1 MKEQMNKDWGDDPR
15 ITAYALGEMDE
26 AERVAFEGEI
36 RDDEVANALV
46 AELRALGRDL
56 EEEFAG
62 ECTPGLSEGHH
73 QRIEAQLVGD
83 SRKNGQ
89 LLPFSPWALA
99 LVGVAATAV
108 VGIGMLLA
116 MYSLLGH
123 KTNDL
128 EGTITGALPSSHT
141 DDSGKILGGR
151 VIATTSEDGAIAIDF
166 SEQTLNEGAY
176 SSGSVVML
184 VDSLGDEVDS
194 DGTASVNAASV
205 AQYSQHLL
213 ESKVAPGTDPPALK
227 DGQLLLDSSE
237 ERITPKV
244 VMSYAAQ
251 HKLGQELSG
260 GTRLVYETDSG
271 EAVAEGNR
279 EQYSPIFENAYC
291 LARQEPLSTFSVD
304 VDTAS
309 YANVRRFL
317 DGGNLPPADAVRIE
331 ELINYF
337 PYDYE
342 NPGSDAPFSV
352 DYEVGAC
359 PWEPRHRLV
368 RIGLKGRATHHLE
381 RPPSNLVFLVDV
393 SGSMNS
399 PDKLPLLKKALHMLV
414 QQLDERDLITIV
426 VYASAEGLALPPTPC
441 TLGVDIHM
449 ALERLS
455 AGGSTNG
462 GAGINLAYEYA
473 MQNFIEGGINRVI
486 LATDG
491 DFNVGVTSDGALV
504 RMIEQKAKSGVFL
517 SVLGF
522 GTGNLQ
528 DAKMEQLADK
538 GNGNYSYIDSV
549 LEARKVLVEEM
560 GSTLETI
567 AKDVKIQVEF
577 NPVEVKGYRL
587 IGYENRMLAAQ
598 DFNDDTKDAGEIGAG
613 HTVTALYEIVPAGAE
628 LDVPGVDPLKYQVV
642 TQPSGGAFTGE
653 LCNLK
658 LRYKEPDGD
667 TSKLLTFPITDERK
681 SFEQLSADTRWAA
694 SVAAFGLVLRDSRY
708 KGDVDLATVSRW
720 AIESVG
726 EDPGGYR
733 AQFIGLVGK
742 ARQLKSR

>member
-1 MKEQMNKDWGDDPR
+1 MKEQMNKDWSDDPR

-26 AERVAFEGEI
+26 AERAAFEEEI
-36 RDDEVANALV
+36 RGDEVATALV
-46 AELRALGRDL
+46 AELRSLGREL
-56 EEEFAG
+56 KEEFAG
-62 ECTPGLSEGHH
+62 ECAPGLSEGHH
-73 QRIEAQLVGD
+73 QRIEAQLTGD
-83 SRKNGQ
+83 SRKSDRS
-89 LLPFSPWALA
+89 LPLAPWGLA
-99 LVGVAATAV
+99 LVGVAASAV
-108 VGIGMLLA
+108 VAAGMLLA

-128 EGTITGALPSSHT
+128 EGTITGALPSSQA
-141 DDSGKILGGR
+141 DEPGKILGGR
-151 VIATTSEDGAIAIDF
+151 VIATTGEDGAIGIDF
-166 SEQTLNEGAY
+166 DELYSADADATIEGLPWASTVTIEDGSASYDEFSVTLAH
-176 SSGSVVML
+176 
-184 VDSLGDEVDS
+184 
-194 DGTASVNAASV
+194 
-205 AQYSQHLL
+205 SQHLP
-213 ESKVAPGTDPPALK
+213 EGEVAEVTDLPALK
-227 DGQLLLDSSE
+227 DGQLLFDFSE
-237 ERITPKV
+237 ERIEPRV
-244 VMSYAAQ
+244 VMRYSAGLDFGLEARS
-251 HKLGQELSG
+251 E
-260 GTRLVYETDSG
+260 TRPGSEADWG
-271 EAVAEGNR
+271 EADEGNR

-291 LARQEPLSTFSVD
+291 LTTQAPLSTFSID

-317 DGGNLPPADAVRIE
+317 DGGSLPPADAVRIE

-352 DYEVGAC
+352 DHEVGAC

-414 QQLDERDLITIV
+414 QQLDARDLISIV
-426 VYASAEGLALPPTPC
+426 VYASAEGVALEPTRC
-441 TLGVDIHM
+441 SLGVDIHM

-473 MQNFIEGGINRVI
+473 MRNFIDGGINRVI

-491 DFNVGVTSDGALV
+491 DFNVGVTSDGELV
-504 RMIEQKAKSGVFL
+504 RLIEEKAKSGVFL

-528 DAKMEQLADK
+528 DAKMEQLADQ

-598 DFNDDTKDAGEIGAG
+598 DFNDDAVDAGEIGAG

-628 LDVPGVDPLKYQVV
+628 LDVPGVDPLKYQIV
-642 TQPSGGAFTGE
+642 TQPSGEAFTGE

-667 TSKLLTFPITDERK
+667 TSKLLVFPVTDERK
-681 SFEQLSADTRWAA
+681 SFEELSADTRWAA

-708 KGDVDLATVSRW
+708 KGTADLAAVSRW
-720 AIESVG
+720 AVEAVG